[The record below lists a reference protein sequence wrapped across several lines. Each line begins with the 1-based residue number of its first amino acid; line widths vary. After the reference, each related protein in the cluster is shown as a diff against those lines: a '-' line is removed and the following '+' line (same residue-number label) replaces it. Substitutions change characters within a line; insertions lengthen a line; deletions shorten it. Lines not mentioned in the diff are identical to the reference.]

1 MSNVTLVAGPPCSGK
16 TTWVN
21 EQRGKHDIVIDA
33 DLIAAAIGSPDTH
46 GHQQFVWDFV
56 RPMMQAAIDAS
67 KTVDQAPH
75 VWIIKGA
82 PTRDERLGFDHVVV
96 LEVDKNTCR
105 RRALDVGRPDGWGNI
120 ICQWWAR
127 YQSNPTDTVIRG

>member
-33 DLIAAAIGSPDTH
+33 DLIATAIGSPETH

-56 RPMMQAAIDAS
+56 RPMMDAAINVRT
-67 KTVDQAPH
+67 TVAQAPH

-82 PTRDERLGFDHVVV
+82 PTRAERQDFTHVVV
-96 LEVDKNTCR
+96 LAVDEKTCR
-105 RRALDVGRPDGWGNI
+105 RRALDAGRPDGWANLI
-120 ICQWWAR
+120 TSWWDN
-127 YQSNPTDTVIRG
+127 YQSNPTDTVISG